1 MGLASPPLHSSALPT
16 GILSS
21 AFRLR
26 SDHFFVG
33 PHPATPNN
41 KKNHL
46 KRWLYKLERAMG
58 SEPLFFY
65 LIVFTKNT
73 IFKNQDF
80 RLNVTHFGHSMITPK
95 LCESLHQIYSLSRGD
110 SQKILFF

>member
-41 KKNHL
+41 KNAL
-46 KRWLYKLERAMG
+46 KIKAYLLERAMG
-58 SEPLFFY
+58 SEQLFFY
-65 LIVFTKNT
+65 LIDFTKYV
-73 IFKNQDF
+73 IFQNQDF

-95 LCESLHQIYSLSRGD
+95 LCESLHQIYSLSRG
-110 SQKILFF
+110 